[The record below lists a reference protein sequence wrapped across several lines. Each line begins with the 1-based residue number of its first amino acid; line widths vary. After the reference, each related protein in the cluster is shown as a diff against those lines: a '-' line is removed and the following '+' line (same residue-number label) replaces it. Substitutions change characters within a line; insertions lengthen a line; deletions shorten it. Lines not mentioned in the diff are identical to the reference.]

1 MARPGFRGVPFG
13 RAIFTTVTKAWQT
26 ELRTK
31 ALRGAVAVGGA
42 CYVSS
47 MPPRMPFRIAAVQ
60 MCSTEDIP
68 ANLARAA
75 ELVTSAAAAGA
86 NLIGLPENFAY
97 LGSGQDHKLGIA
109 ETLTDPASPPIAS
122 PTAATDG
129 PVLTA
134 MRRLARDTGAWLLL
148 GGFPEKVRENP
159 GKLANTSVLLDP
171 EGTIKARYRKLH
183 LFDVEI
189 PGGHRFCESDAVVP
203 GDRPVVAETPWGG
216 LGLTICYDLRFPELY
231 RDLVQ
236 KGARILSVP
245 AAFTRETGKD
255 HWHVLLRA
263 RAIENLSHV
272 FAPAQWGFH
281 GGKRASYGHAMVVDP
296 WGVILAECGERD
308 GYALAEVDLSY
319 QDAVRTTLPCLSHRR
334 L

>member
-1 MARPGFRGVPFG
+1 MARPGSRGVPFR

-26 ELRTK
+26 ELRTG
-31 ALRGAVAVGGA
+31 ALQEAVTVGGA
-42 CYVSS
+42 CYVSP
-47 MPPRMPFRIAAVQ
+47 MGFRIAAVQ
-60 MCSTEDIP
+60 MCSTEDTA

-75 ELVTSAAAAGA
+75 ELVTDAAAAGA

-97 LGSGQDHKLGIA
+97 LGSAQDHKLGIA
-109 ETLTDPASPPIAS
+109 ETLTAPGLVPSG
-122 PTAATDG
+122 ATGDG
-129 PVLTA
+129 PVLSA

-148 GGFPEKVRENP
+148 GGFPEKVAETP

-171 EGTIKARYRKLH
+171 EGTIQARYRKLH
-183 LFDVEI
+183 LFDVEV
-189 PGGHRFCESDAVVP
+189 PGGQRFCESDAVVA
-203 GDRPVVAETPWGG
+203 GSGPVVAQTPWGG
-216 LGLTICYDLRFPELY
+216 LGLSICYDLRFPELF

-263 RAIENLSHV
+263 RAIENLAYV

-281 GGKRASYGHAMVVDP
+281 GGKRTSYGHAVVIDP

-308 GYALAEVDLSY
+308 GFALAPIDLEY
-319 QDAVRTTLPCLSHRR
+319 QDNVRRTLPCLNHRR